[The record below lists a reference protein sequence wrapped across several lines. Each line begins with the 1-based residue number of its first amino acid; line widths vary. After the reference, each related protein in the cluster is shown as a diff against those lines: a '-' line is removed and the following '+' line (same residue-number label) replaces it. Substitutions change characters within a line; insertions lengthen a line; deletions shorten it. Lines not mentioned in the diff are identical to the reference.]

1 VRLRYELAERDPDE
15 VVRLYRSIDPN
26 GGGWHVIADDL
37 QPQRLE
43 SYEFVDTRVEAGH
56 TYYYLLESQSGSGE
70 SRELHRGSATLPA
83 REMVLEQNQPNP
95 FNPQT
100 SIRFYLPARGSV
112 ALHVFDVRGALVR
125 RLATGTF
132 DAGSHTVVWD
142 GTDQAGRPVASG
154 VYVYRLT
161 SDRHSQIKK
170 MMLLK

>member
-1 VRLRYELAERDPDE
+1 
-15 VVRLYRSIDPN
+15 
-26 GGGWHVIADDL
+26 
-37 QPQRLE
+37 
-43 SYEFVDTRVEAGH
+43 
-56 TYYYLLESQSGSGE
+56 
-70 SRELHRGSATLPA
+70 
-83 REMVLEQNQPNP
+83 
-95 FNPQT
+95 
-100 SIRFYLPARGSV
+100 V